1 MAQLAKFHEKAIAIY
16 GCAQIAENTS
26 VINDTPTGTVTTS
39 VSTPTVTG
47 VGTAFDT
54 QVAVGSYIYNAAG
67 GIVGRVLTVTSA
79 TSITLEANSAVVI
92 SAAAF
97 KTGLGPKNAIAVLN
111 LNFSVD
117 LASEAFQYVGDEL
130 NRDEATVITDKFAK
144 FDFETFLP
152 VKGTTTATPL
162 VSEIPISDWFQSSGM
177 AITLAAGKFTV
188 SNSTASNKY
197 MTIEIRRSSPDL
209 TTTQKTYT
217 VTNAR
222 GLFDLDMTLGTKPKL
237 KFSYLGNVGST
248 VAVEKLSIIADFQSQ
263 KTTIS
268 ESLKSSTVNLGNLTV
283 WSGTTEPTSP
293 TFSVSATP
301 QTITG
306 SNNTTNFIFNKLMAP
321 NASGF
326 DYARYLTSGI
336 DGWSKGAAPTDITL
350 TILEDT
356 AASTYNPENNLE
368 ASHKLVVNYSDVSDT
383 ASKVITIVFHKLEL
397 TKVTASKVANYTGQ
411 DLGFRNVGY
420 TDIIF
425 S

>member
-1 MAQLAKFHEKAIAIY
+1 MAQLAKFHEKAIAIF
-16 GCAQIAENTS
+16 GCGQIAETVS
-26 VINDTPTGTVTTS
+26 VINDAPTGTVTCATGAAS
-39 VSTPTVTG
+39 VTG
-47 VGTAFDT
+47 TSTAFTT
-54 QVAVGSYIYNAAG
+54 QVAVGSYIYNASGAV
-67 GIVGRVLTVTSA
+67 VGRVLTVTSDTA
-79 TSITLEANSAVVI
+79 IVLEANAAVAI
-92 SAAAF
+92 TGAAF

-130 NRDEATVITDKFAK
+130 NRDEATVITDKFGK

-162 VSEIPISDWFQSSGM
+162 VSEIPMSDWFQSSGM
-177 AITLAAGKFTV
+177 AITLAAGKYTV
-188 SNSTASNKY
+188 SNSAASNKY

-222 GLFDLDMTLGTKPKL
+222 GLFDLDMNLGTKPKL

-248 VAVEKLSIIADFQSQ
+248 VAIEKLSINADFQSQ

-326 DYARYLTSGI
+326 DYARYLTSGV

-350 TILEDT
+350 TILEDI
-356 AASTYNPENNLE
+356 AASAYNPENFLE